1 MCPAPEDEVDCD
13 EDPVAEAPPDV
24 VPVAKPEKI
33 LWEPVPV
40 ALPELEMVE
49 APDAVADAV
58 TVEEVDP

>member
-1 MCPAPEDEVDCD
+1 MLVSKIVMLDFAHLRT
-13 EDPVAEAPPDV
+13 
-24 VPVAKPEKI
+24 VAKPEKI